1 MLEYWT
7 DYGMIMA
14 SLINTQE
21 KKKNLNSE
29 FFQVCFKYNFFFWFK
44 SNFHIY
50 VHTGCVFA
58 VKSVQKYTPIFNTS
72 KYEAPAC

>member
-29 FFQVCFKYNFFFWFK
+29 FFQVFFK
-44 SNFHIY
+44 
-50 VHTGCVFA
+50 
-58 VKSVQKYTPIFNTS
+58 
-72 KYEAPAC
+72 

>member
-21 KKKNLNSE
+21 KKKKNLNSE
-29 FFQVCFKYNFFFWFK
+29 FFQVCFK
-44 SNFHIY
+44 
-50 VHTGCVFA
+50 
-58 VKSVQKYTPIFNTS
+58 
-72 KYEAPAC
+72 